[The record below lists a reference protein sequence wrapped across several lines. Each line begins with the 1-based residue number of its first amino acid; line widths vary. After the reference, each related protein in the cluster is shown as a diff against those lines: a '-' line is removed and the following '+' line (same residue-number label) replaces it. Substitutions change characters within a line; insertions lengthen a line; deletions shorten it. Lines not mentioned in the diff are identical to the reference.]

1 MDRVMLLYA
10 LRDFTREA
18 TKDLILPTRV
28 QSQTETPQPRAP
40 DVYLMRL
47 PDSKQ
52 ATKKAPYI
60 LHQVLTGYDKQPE
73 RTKTISTCQ
82 VRSIFCAYS
91 EDEQEGGIMLLT
103 MAERVRI
110 PLLKSICIGGQFD
123 LDRAAG
129 IEFLAY
135 PDDTAPYYAGEMIT
149 TWNMPPVERE
159 VRKLWE

>member
-10 LRDFTREA
+10 LCDFTREA
-18 TKDLILPTRV
+18 TKELILPTRV
-28 QSQTETPQPRAP
+28 QSKTETPQGRAP
-40 DVYLMRL
+40 DIFMMRL

-60 LHQVLTGYDKQPE
+60 LHQVITGHDIQPE
-73 RTKTISTCQ
+73 RSDMISTCL

-91 EDEQEGGIMLLT
+91 EDEQEGGLMLLT

-110 PLLKSICIGGQFD
+110 ALLKSICIGGQFD
-123 LDRAAG
+123 LDRHAG